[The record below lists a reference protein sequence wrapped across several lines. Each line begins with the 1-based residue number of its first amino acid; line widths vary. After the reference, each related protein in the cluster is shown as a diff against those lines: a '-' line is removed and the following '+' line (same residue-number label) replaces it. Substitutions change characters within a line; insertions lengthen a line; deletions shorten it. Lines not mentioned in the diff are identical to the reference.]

1 MKKLLFVVVGLL
13 LLVAALLFAK
23 NMIAKVSVEKGVEMV
38 TGLQLDMQSLDVGI
52 TETLVGIEGLQLHNP
67 EGYEDKIMVDIPEIY
82 VDYDLGAFFKGKV
95 HLEELRVNLKEFV
108 VVKNEKG
115 ELNLNALKVVQEEEK
130 EEMPSEKPSVKKEKA
145 KMPPLQIDVLELK
158 IGKVI
163 YKDYS
168 KGTPPK
174 VREFNVN
181 IDERYE
187 NITSPYALV
196 SLILVKAFANTTI
209 ASLANFDLGPLKTQF
224 DETLKEASEIT
235 QKTVGK
241 AVDAVKEIDVEQ
253 VKETTEKAVDAG
265 KEATEKATET
275 FKKILPF
282 GK

>member
-13 LLVAALLFAK
+13 LLVAVLLFAK
-23 NMIAKVSVEKGVEMV
+23 NIIAKVSVEKGVEMV
-38 TGLQLDMQSLDVGI
+38 TGLRLDMQSLDVGI
-52 TETLVGIEGLQLHNP
+52 IETLIGIEGLQLYNP
-67 EGYEDKIMVDIPEIY
+67 EGYKDKVMVDIPEIY
-82 VDYDLGAFFKGKV
+82 VDYDLGAFFKGEV
-95 HLEELRVNLKEFV
+95 HLEEVRLNLKEFV

-115 ELNLNALKVVQEEEK
+115 ELNLNALKVVKEEGKEEVVEEK
-130 EEMPSEKPSVKKEKA
+130 TSVKEEKT

-174 VREFNVN
+174 VREFNIN
-181 IDERYE
+181 INERYE
-187 NITSPYALV
+187 NITDPKTFA
-196 SLILVKAFANTTI
+196 SLILVKTLAGTTI
-209 ASLANFDLGPLKTQF
+209 ARLANFDLGPLKTQVG
-224 DETLKEASEIT
+224 ETLKEATEIT
-235 QKTVGK
+235 QETVGE
-241 AVDAVKEIDVEQ
+241 AVEAVKEMDVEK
-253 VKETTEKAVDAG
+253 VKETTGKAVDAG